1 MRQHLDVSARSQP
14 RPTARAH
21 PPPPAH
27 RPHSTTVCYPRTM
40 TRRRSATGMGPSLS
54 TTPLAARQKGM
65 PAPMARRRSTCAGG
79 GRGRGSAVA
88 PAPDQ
93 GHACKPGRMHAK
105 ARCPRPW
112 RGRAPGTGAVS
123 RTWCAHLQQH
133 TGPLVT
139 PQVPGLR
146 GKVHVGAVHALQ
158 RPAPPDLL
166 PAADGE
172 PGRECGG
179 RADDSA

>member
-1 MRQHLDVSARSQP
+1 
-14 RPTARAH
+14 
-21 PPPPAH
+21 
-27 RPHSTTVCYPRTM
+27 
-40 TRRRSATGMGPSLS
+40 MGPSLS